1 MDAFEKESGI
11 QVRNQMANKLK
22 LAVISGDWTTCIETV
37 DSVITKSKYTGTS
50 QDSGVLVGS
59 DCTAVNDLKF
69 MLYREIYLE
78 LLEKGQVQEA
88 VTLLR
93 ERIRYLCTDHQQL
106 QELSRY
112 NYLMV
117 LNLNFLAGSYVRMKQ
132 S

>member
-1 MDAFEKESGI
+1 MDSKTLDAFEKESGI

-22 LAVISGDWTTCIETV
+22 LAVVSGDWTTGIETI
-37 DSVITKSKYTGTS
+37 DSVITESKYADTS
-50 QDSGVLVGS
+50 QS
-59 DCTAVNDLKF
+59 DCTVVNDLKF

-112 NYLMV
+112 C
-117 LNLNFLAGSYVRMKQ
+117 
-132 S
+132 